1 MAAAVVLVAACVVGG
16 VVLLLIP
23 VSIPAAANSG
33 GSYPPV
39 PGPPI
44 VSCPAGIAG
53 TGWGTLFSSSPD
65 GQLRP
70 RAANRFAECHDA
82 AVQRAVEAGGLVGV
96 GVLAAVI
103 LFVLDPGVLEQATRP
118 RRRADTGDD
127 GAPVLT
133 IPVGLVASVLG
144 VGCLLGGFLWIAS
157 SA

>member
-1 MAAAVVLVAACVVGG
+1 MVVLVTACLVGG

-33 GSYPPV
+33 GTYPPV

-44 VSCPAGIAG
+44 VSCPAGLAG

-65 GQLRP
+65 VHIHP
-70 RAANRFAECHDA
+70 REAARFAECHDA
-82 AVQRAVEAGGLVGV
+82 AVQRAVEAGGLVGA
-96 GVLAAVI
+96 GLLAAVI
-103 LFVLDPGVLEQATRP
+103 LLVWKPGVLEQATRS
-118 RRRADTGDD
+118 RRRASRSGES
-127 GAPVLT
+127 APALT
-133 IPVGLVASVLG
+133 TPAGLVASVVG